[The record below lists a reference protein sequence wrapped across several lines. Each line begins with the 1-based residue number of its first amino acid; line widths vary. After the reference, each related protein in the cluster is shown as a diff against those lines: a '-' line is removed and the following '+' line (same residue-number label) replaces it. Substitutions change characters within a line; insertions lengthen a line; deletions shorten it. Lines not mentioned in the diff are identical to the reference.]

1 MTETVKPVTQIVID
15 NDEQMYELNGDVM
28 REIITLHHTDYSY
41 YLFDRMT
48 AFEIHFDREVYVR
61 VYRYGYVAEQAKDE
75 YVSSLLG
82 DIAKLQSDLDNEK
95 LNCNRFQQL
104 YCKSLATLIQVQ
116 DALKKNDI
124 NAITQIV
131 VDAFTVLEEIEA
143 KSIEESNICW
153 SWVGLKF
160 DVIIIK
166 YYKNVNNIEKYSR
179 NGIIVFGVNSK

>member
-1 MTETVKPVTQIVID
+1 MCENTNINVNNCDNTCAGINVAPEITV
-15 NDEQMYELNGDVM
+15 
-28 REIITLHHTDYSY
+28 
-41 YLFDRMT
+41 
-48 AFEIHFDREVYVR
+48 
-61 VYRYGYVAEQAKDE
+61 EQAKDE

-143 KSIEESNICW
+143 KSIEESNIC
-153 SWVGLKF
+153 
-160 DVIIIK
+160 
-166 YYKNVNNIEKYSR
+166 
-179 NGIIVFGVNSK
+179 